1 MANAREIQARMKSIK
16 DTMKITS
23 AMYMIS
29 SSKLQKA
36 KRDLKNTEPYFYAI
50 QDSLANILELSPETG
65 NVYFDKREYL
75 PPRERKQGYI
85 VVTADKGMA
94 GSYNHNVIK
103 IAEREGLSDNKN
115 MLFVVGQ
122 VGRKYFEK
130 KNIPVDINFRY
141 TAQNPNMNRARY
153 IAQTVVD
160 LFVKGELDEVYIVYT
175 KVENSV
181 TFNAEIRQL
190 LPLRRSRLEEA
201 NEANNKTYTN
211 CYFEPDIDSVFEHIV
226 PHYVAGFVYGALVE
240 SFCSEH
246 NARMMA
252 MQTATDAAKDMLK
265 SLGMEYNRARQAA
278 ITQEITEVIAG
289 SKAQKNNQSRRCPF
303 V

>member
-211 CYFEPDIDSVFEHIV
+211 CYFEPDIDSLFEHIV

-289 SKAQKNNQSRRCPF
+289 SKAQKNKSE
-303 V
+303 